1 MNSYSTTGLPYARTL
16 LSRKPHREQ
25 GISLDT
31 CMLIIDDDRTSSL
44 VLSFML
50 NLRGYGE
57 IRAVRSA
64 ARAVAIAANFSPG
77 LVFLDLDLPNTD
89 AMALA
94 HQLRRGVPAKKARL
108 IAVTS
113 QLEHPLREGA
123 RLAGIERF
131 LVKPFEQ
138 AEVDKILGLPAEQI
152 T

>member
-64 ARAVAIAANFSPG
+64 ARAVAIAANFPDWFSSIWICRIPTRWRLLTSCAEACRRKRPG
-77 LVFLDLDLPNTD
+77 
-89 AMALA
+89 
-94 HQLRRGVPAKKARL
+94 
-108 IAVTS
+108 
-113 QLEHPLREGA
+113 
-123 RLAGIERF
+123 
-131 LVKPFEQ
+131 
-138 AEVDKILGLPAEQI
+138 
-152 T
+152 